1 MKVQLNCAS
10 CIIDDLC
17 GALDL
22 VPLKEEIKN
31 EILRESFR
39 FMSREFSTEKIP
51 SYFITEVH
59 RILKRIS
66 GIEIPFK
73 ERRDKCNEVGIK
85 MAEKISLEAEK
96 LEESQR
102 FSFLVN
108 WAIAS
113 NHLDFRTVGT
123 GYGFQMAEI
132 IEELRDCVSEGL
144 KIDQRAEIFKK
155 AKNSSEILYIHDNV
169 GEIAFDKLLIKE
181 LRRYGA
187 SVISAL
193 RGGPI
198 TSDATI
204 KDGEIVGLQEAASEI
219 ILAGPDTLGIS
230 LNEMSDQLKESLQ
243 NVDLIIAK
251 GQANYYALSEYK
263 SKVSGEIVCLFRT
276 KCDIVSKELGK
287 TGKINVA
294 ILL

>member
-1 MKVQLNCAS
+1 MRTHLNCAS

-17 GALDL
+17 GALQL
-22 VPLKEEIKN
+22 VPLEEKIKK
-31 EILRESFR
+31 EILRESFQ
-39 FMSREFSTEKIP
+39 FLSREFSTEKIP

-73 ERRDKCNEVGIK
+73 ERRDKCNQIGMK
-85 MAEKISLEAEK
+85 MAKKIDLEV
-96 LEESQR
+96 EEMEEFDR
-102 FSFLVN
+102 FSFLLN
-108 WAIAS
+108 WVIAS

-123 GYGFQMAEI
+123 GYGFQVAEI
-132 IEELRDCVSEGL
+132 IEEIRACVSGGL
-144 KIDQRAEIFKK
+144 KIDQRVEIFQK

-169 GEIAFDKLLIKE
+169 GEIAFDKLLIRE
-181 LRRYGA
+181 LRRYGS
-187 SVISAL
+187 SVISVL

-204 KDGEIVGLQEAASEI
+204 EDGEVVGLQEAASQI

-230 LNEMSDQLKESLQ
+230 LAEMSDQLKREFQ
-243 NVDLIIAK
+243 TADLVIAK
-251 GQANYYALSEYK
+251 GQANYYALTEYR
-263 SKVSGEIVCLFRT
+263 SKVPGEIVCLFRT
-276 KCDIVSKELGK
+276 KCEIVSNDLGE

>member
-1 MKVQLNCAS
+1 MRTQLNCAS
-10 CIIDDLC
+10 CIVDDLC
-17 GALDL
+17 GALNL
-22 VPLKEEIKN
+22 VPLKEETKH
-31 EILRESFR
+31 EILKESFR
-39 FMSREFSTEKIP
+39 FLSKEFSTDKIP

-73 ERRDKCNEVGIK
+73 ERRDKCNQLGIK
-85 MAEKISLEAEK
+85 MAKKIALEAEG
-96 LEESQR
+96 LEEFER

-132 IEELRDCVSEGL
+132 IEELQACLSEGL
-144 KIDQRAEIFKK
+144 KIDQIAEIFRITK
-155 AKNSSEILYIHDNV
+155 SSSKILYIHDNV
-169 GEIAFDKLLIKE
+169 GEISFDKLLIKE
-181 LRRYGA
+181 LRGYGS
-187 SVISAL
+187 SVTSAL

-198 TSDATI
+198 TSDATME
-204 KDGEIVGLQEAASEI
+204 DGETVGLQEAASKI

-230 LNEMSDQLKESLQ
+230 LDEMSDQLKRELQ
-243 NVDLIIAK
+243 TADLVIAK
-251 GQANYYALSEYK
+251 GQANYYALTEYR
-263 SKVSGEIVCLFRT
+263 SKVPGKIACLFRT
-276 KCDIVSKELGK
+276 KCEIVSNDLGE

>member
-1 MKVQLNCAS
+1 
-10 CIIDDLC
+10 LC
-17 GALDL
+17 GALQL
-22 VPLKEEIKN
+22 VPLEEKIKK
-31 EILRESFR
+31 EILRESFQ
-39 FMSREFSTEKIP
+39 FLAREFSTEKIP

-66 GIEIPFK
+66 GIEVPFK
-73 ERRDKCNEVGIK
+73 ERRDKCNQLGIE
-85 MAEKISLEAEK
+85 MAEKISLEAEG
-96 LEESQR
+96 LEEFER

-132 IEELRDCVSEGL
+132 IEELRACVSEGL
-144 KIDQRAEIFKK
+144 KIDQRVEIFQK
-155 AKNSSEILYIHDNV
+155 AKNSSKILYIHDNV

-181 LRRYGA
+181 LRKYGA
-187 SVISAL
+187 SVTSAL

-204 KDGEIVGLQEAASEI
+204 KDGETVGLQEAASKI

-230 LNEMSDQLKESLQ
+230 LNEMSAQLKRELQ
-243 NVDLIIAK
+243 TADLVIAK
-251 GQANYYALSEYK
+251 GQANYYALTEYR
-263 SKVSGEIVCLFRT
+263 SKVPGKIAFLFRT
-276 KCDIVSKELGK
+276 KCELVFRTKCELVSNDLGE
-287 TGKINVA
+287 TGKINIA

>member
-1 MKVQLNCAS
+1 MRTQLNCAS

-17 GALDL
+17 GALQL
-22 VPLKEEIKN
+22 IPLEEKIKKEILKE
-31 EILRESFR
+31 SFQ
-39 FMSREFSTEKIP
+39 FLAREFSTEKIP

-73 ERRDKCNEVGIK
+73 ERRDKCNQLGIE
-85 MAEKISLEAEK
+85 MAEKIALEAEG
-96 LEESQR
+96 LEESER

-132 IEELRDCVSEGL
+132 IEELRSCVSEGL
-144 KIDQRAEIFKK
+144 RIDRRAEIFQIVK
-155 AKNSSEILYIHDNV
+155 SSSKILYIHDNV
-169 GEIAFDKLLIKE
+169 GEIAFDKLLIHE
-181 LRRYGA
+181 LRRYGS
-187 SVISAL
+187 SVTSVL

-204 KDGEIVGLQEAASEI
+204 EDGETVGLQEAASRI

-230 LNEMSDQLKESLQ
+230 LNEMSDQLKRELQ
-243 NVDLIIAK
+243 TADLIIAK
-251 GQANYYALSEYK
+251 GQANYYALTEYR
-263 SKVSGEIVCLFRT
+263 SKVPREIACLFRT
-276 KCDIVSKELGK
+276 KCEIVSNELGE

>member
-1 MKVQLNCAS
+1 MRTHLNCAS
-10 CIIDDLC
+10 CIVDDLC
-17 GALDL
+17 GALQL
-22 VPLKEEIKN
+22 IPLEEKIKK
-31 EILRESFR
+31 EILSESFQ
-39 FMSREFSTEKIP
+39 FLSREFSTEKIP

-73 ERRDKCNEVGIK
+73 ERRDKCNQLGIE
-85 MAEKISLEAEK
+85 MAEKIALEAEG
-96 LEESQR
+96 LEEFDK

-132 IEELRDCVSEGL
+132 IEELRACLSEGL
-144 KIDQRAEIFKK
+144 KIDRRAEIFRI
-155 AKNSSEILYIHDNV
+155 AKSSSKILYIHDNV
-169 GEIAFDKLLIKE
+169 GEIAFDKLLIQE
-181 LRRYGA
+181 LRKYGS
-187 SVISAL
+187 SVTSVL

-204 KDGEIVGLQEAASEI
+204 EDGGTVGLQEAASEI

-230 LNEMSDQLKESLQ
+230 LNEMSDQLKRELQ
-243 NVDLIIAK
+243 TADLIIAK
-251 GQANYYALSEYK
+251 GQANYYALTEYRPN
-263 SKVSGEIVCLFRT
+263 VPGQIACLFRT
-276 KCDIVSKELGK
+276 KCELVSNDLGE

-294 ILL
+294 TLL

>member
-1 MKVQLNCAS
+1 MLTKLKCAS

-17 GALDL
+17 GALQL
-22 VPLKEEIKN
+22 IPLEEKIKKK
-31 EILRESFR
+31 ILSESFK
-39 FMSREFSTEKIP
+39 FLSREFSTEKIP

-73 ERRDKCNEVGIK
+73 ERRDKCNQLGIE
-85 MAEKISLEAEK
+85 MAEKIALEAEG
-96 LEESQR
+96 LEEFER

-132 IEELRDCVSEGL
+132 IEELRGCVSEGL
-144 KIDQRAEIFKK
+144 RIDQKVEIFRI
-155 AKNSSEILYIHDNV
+155 AKSSSKILYIHDNV

-187 SVISAL
+187 SVTSAL

-204 KDGEIVGLQEAASEI
+204 EDGETVGLQEAASKI

-230 LNEMSDQLKESLQ
+230 LSEMSDQLKRELQ
-243 NVDLIIAK
+243 TADLVIAK
-251 GQANYYALSEYK
+251 GQANYYALTEYK
-263 SKVSGEIVCLFRT
+263 SEVPGEIACLFRT
-276 KCDIVSKELGK
+276 KCEIVSNDLGE
-287 TGKINVA
+287 TGKINIAV
-294 ILL
+294 LL

>member
-1 MKVQLNCAS
+1 MRTHLNCAS

-17 GALDL
+17 GALQL
-22 VPLKEEIKN
+22 VPLEEKTKK
-31 EILRESFR
+31 EILKESFR
-39 FMSREFSTEKIP
+39 FLARGFSTDKIP

-73 ERRDKCNEVGIK
+73 ERRDKCNQLGIQ
-85 MAEKISLEAEK
+85 MAEKIALEAEG
-96 LEESQR
+96 LEESER
-102 FSFLVN
+102 FLFLVN

-132 IEELRDCVSEGL
+132 IEELRACLSEGL
-144 KIDQRAEIFKK
+144 KIDRRAEILRT
-155 AKNSSEILYIHDNV
+155 AKSSSKILYIHDNV

-187 SVISAL
+187 SVTSAL

-198 TSDATI
+198 TSDATME
-204 KDGEIVGLQEAASEI
+204 DGETVGLQEAASEI

-230 LNEMSDQLKESLQ
+230 LDEMSEELKRGLQ
-243 NVDLIIAK
+243 TADLVIAK
-251 GQANYYALSEYK
+251 GQANYYALTEYR
-263 SKVSGEIVCLFRT
+263 SKVPGKIAYLFRT
-276 KCDIVSKELGK
+276 KCEIVSNDLGE
-287 TGKINVA
+287 TGKINIA
-294 ILL
+294 LLL

>member
-1 MKVQLNCAS
+1 MRTQLKCAS
-10 CIIDDLC
+10 CIVDDLC
-17 GALDL
+17 GALQL
-22 VPLKEEIKN
+22 ISLEEKTKKETLKE
-31 EILRESFR
+31 SFQ
-39 FMSREFSTEKIP
+39 FLAREFSTEKIP

-73 ERRDKCNEVGIK
+73 ERRDKCNQLGIE
-85 MAEKISLEAEK
+85 MAEKIALEAEGM
-96 LEESQR
+96 EEFDK

-108 WAIAS
+108 WTIAS

-132 IEELRDCVSEGL
+132 IEELRACLSEGL
-144 KIDQRAEIFKK
+144 KIDRRVEIFRI
-155 AKNSSEILYIHDNV
+155 AKSSPKILYIHDNV

-181 LRRYGA
+181 LIRYGA
-187 SVISAL
+187 SVTSAL

-204 KDGEIVGLQEAASEI
+204 KDGETVGLQEAASKI
-219 ILAGPDTLGIS
+219 ILAGSDTLGIS
-230 LNEMSDQLKESLQ
+230 LHEMSDQLKRELQ
-243 NVDLIIAK
+243 IADLIIAK
-251 GQANYYALSEYK
+251 GQANYYALTEYK
-263 SKVSGEIVCLFRT
+263 PKVSGEIVCLFRT
-276 KCDIVSKELGK
+276 KCEIVSNDLRE

>member
-1 MKVQLNCAS
+1 MRTHLNCAS

-17 GALDL
+17 GALQL
-22 VPLKEEIKN
+22 IPLEEKIKK
-31 EILRESFR
+31 EILRESFQ
-39 FMSREFSTEKIP
+39 FLAREFSTEKIP

-73 ERRDKCNEVGIK
+73 ERRDKCNQLGIE
-85 MAEKISLEAEK
+85 MAEKIALEAEG
-96 LEESQR
+96 LEEFER

-144 KIDQRAEIFKK
+144 KIDQRAEIFQK
-155 AKNSSEILYIHDNV
+155 AKNSSKILYIHDNV

-181 LRRYGA
+181 LRKYGA
-187 SVISAL
+187 SITSAL

-204 KDGEIVGLQEAASEI
+204 EDGETVGLQEAASKI

-230 LNEMSDQLKESLQ
+230 LDEMYNQLKQELQ
-243 NVDLIIAK
+243 TADLVIAK
-251 GQANYYALSEYK
+251 GQANYYALTEYR
-263 SKVSGEIVCLFRT
+263 SKVPGQIACLFRT
-276 KCDIVSKELGK
+276 KCEIVSNDLGE

>member
-1 MKVQLNCAS
+1 
-10 CIIDDLC
+10 
-17 GALDL
+17 LDL
-22 VPLKEEIKN
+22 VPLKEETKH
-31 EILRESFR
+31 EILKESFQ
-39 FMSREFSTEKIP
+39 FLAKKFSTDKIP

-66 GIEIPFK
+66 GIEVPFK
-73 ERRDKCNEVGIK
+73 ERRDKCNLLGME
-85 MAEKISLEAEK
+85 MAEKIALEAEG
-96 LEESQR
+96 LEEFDK

-132 IEELRDCVSEGL
+132 IEELRACLSEGL
-144 KIDQRAEIFKK
+144 KIDRRAEIFRI
-155 AKNSSEILYIHDNV
+155 AKSSHKILYIHDNV
-169 GEIAFDKLLIKE
+169 GEIAFDKLLIQE

-204 KDGEIVGLQEAASEI
+204 EDGETVGLQEAASEI

-230 LNEMSDQLKESLQ
+230 LNEMSDQLKRELQ
-243 NVDLIIAK
+243 TADLVIAK
-251 GQANYYALSEYK
+251 GQANYYALTEYK
-263 SKVSGEIVCLFRT
+263 SKVPGEIACLFRT
-276 KCDIVSKELGK
+276 KCEIVSNELGE

-294 ILL
+294 VLL

>member
-1 MKVQLNCAS
+1 MRSHLNCAS

-17 GALDL
+17 GALQL
-22 VPLKEEIKN
+22 IPLEEKTKQ
-31 EILRESFR
+31 EILRESFQ
-39 FMSREFSTEKIP
+39 FLAREFSTEKIP

-66 GIEIPFK
+66 GIEIPFQ
-73 ERRDKCNEVGIK
+73 ERRDKCNQLGIEL
-85 MAEKISLEAEK
+85 AEKIALEIEG
-96 LEESQR
+96 LEESER

-132 IEELRDCVSEGL
+132 IEELRTCISEGL
-144 KIDQRAEIFKK
+144 KIDQRAEIFQI
-155 AKNSSEILYIHDNV
+155 AKNAPRILYIHDNV

-181 LRRYGA
+181 LIRYGA
-187 SVISAL
+187 SVTSAL

-204 KDGEIVGLQEAASEI
+204 KDGETVGLQEVASKI

-230 LNEMSDQLKESLQ
+230 LHEMSNQLKRELQ
-243 NVDLIIAK
+243 TADLVIAK
-251 GQANYYALSEYK
+251 GQANYYALTEYRPK
-263 SKVSGEIVCLFRT
+263 MSGEVACLFRT
-276 KCDIVSKELGK
+276 KCEIVSNELGE

>member
-1 MKVQLNCAS
+1 MRSHLNCAG

-17 GALDL
+17 GALQL
-22 VPLKEEIKN
+22 IPLEEKTKQ
-31 EILRESFR
+31 EILRKSFQ
-39 FMSREFSTEKIP
+39 FLAREFSTEKIP

-59 RILKRIS
+59 RILKRVS
-66 GIEIPFK
+66 GIEIPFQ
-73 ERRDKCNEVGIK
+73 ERRDKCNQLGMEMTK
-85 MAEKISLEAEK
+85 EISLEAEG
-96 LEESQR
+96 LDESER

-108 WAIAS
+108 WTIAS

-123 GYGFQMAEI
+123 GYGFQMAKI
-132 IEELRDCVSEGL
+132 IEELRTCIREGL
-144 KIDQRAEIFKK
+144 KIDQISEIFQI
-155 AKNSSEILYIHDNV
+155 AKSSLKILYIHDNV

-187 SVISAL
+187 SVTSVL

-204 KDGEIVGLQEAASEI
+204 EDGETVGLQEAASKI

-230 LNEMSDQLKESLQ
+230 LHEMSDQLKRELQ
-243 NVDLIIAK
+243 TVDLVIAK
-251 GQANYYALSEYK
+251 GQANYYALTEYRSE
-263 SKVSGEIVCLFRT
+263 VPGEVACLFRT
-276 KCDIVSKELGK
+276 KCEIVSNELGEI
-287 TGKINVA
+287 GKINVA

>member
-1 MKVQLNCAS
+1 MRTQLNCAS

-17 GALDL
+17 GALQL
-22 VPLKEEIKN
+22 VPLEEKIKK
-31 EILRESFR
+31 EILKESFQ
-39 FMSREFSTEKIP
+39 FLAQGFSTEKIP

-73 ERRDKCNEVGIK
+73 ERRDKCNQLGME
-85 MAEKISLEAEK
+85 MAEKINLEAEG
-96 LEESQR
+96 LEESER
-102 FSFLVN
+102 FFFLVN
-108 WAIAS
+108 WAITS

-132 IEELRDCVSEGL
+132 IEELRACVSEGL
-144 KIDQRAEIFKK
+144 RIDQRAEIFRI
-155 AKNSSEILYIHDNV
+155 AKSSSKILYIHDNV
-169 GEIAFDKLLIKE
+169 GEIAFDKLLIRE

-187 SVISAL
+187 SVTSAL

-198 TSDATI
+198 TSDATME
-204 KDGEIVGLQEAASEI
+204 DGETVGLQEAASEI

-230 LNEMSDQLKESLQ
+230 LSEMSNQLKQELQ
-243 NVDLIIAK
+243 TADLVIAK

-263 SKVSGEIVCLFRT
+263 SKVPGKIAFLFRT
-276 KCDIVSKELGK
+276 KCEIVSNELGEE
-287 TGKINVA
+287 GKINAA

>member
-1 MKVQLNCAS
+1 MLTKLNCAT

-22 VPLKEEIKN
+22 LDLNEKTKNKILKDAFYFLSK
-31 EILRESFR
+31 
-39 FMSREFSTEKIP
+39 EFSTDKIP

-59 RILKRIS
+59 RILKRVS
-66 GIEIPFK
+66 KIEIPFQ
-73 ERRDKCNEVGIK
+73 ERRDKCNQLGIE
-85 MAEKISLEAEK
+85 MAKKIDKEAETLK
-96 LEESQR
+96 ELER
-102 FSFLVN
+102 FLFLVN

-132 IEELRDCVSEGL
+132 IKELRACVSEGL
-144 KIDQRAEIFKK
+144 RIDRRMEIYQLAKK
-155 AKNSSEILYIHDNV
+155 ASVILYIHDNV

-181 LRRYGA
+181 FRKYGA
-187 SVISAL
+187 TVTSAL
-193 RGGPI
+193 REGPI

-204 KDGEIVGLQEAASEI
+204 EDGKTVALNEVASKI

-230 LNEMSDQLKESLQ
+230 LYEMSSELKEAFQ
-243 NVDLIIAK
+243 VADLIIAK
-251 GQANYYALSEYK
+251 GQANYYALTEYK
-263 SKVSGEIVCLFRT
+263 TKVPGRIACLFRT
-276 KCDIVSKELGK
+276 KCEIVSSHMSE

-294 ILL
+294 TLI

>member
-1 MKVQLNCAS
+1 
-10 CIIDDLC
+10 LC
-17 GALDL
+17 GALQL
-22 VPLKEEIKN
+22 VPLEEKIKK
-31 EILRESFR
+31 EILKESFQ
-39 FMSREFSTEKIP
+39 FLAREFSTEKIP

-59 RILKRIS
+59 RILKRLS

-73 ERRDKCNEVGIK
+73 ERRDKCNQLGME
-85 MAEKISLEAEK
+85 MAEKIGLEAEG
-96 LEESQR
+96 LEESER

-108 WAIAS
+108 WVIAS

-132 IEELRDCVSEGL
+132 IEELRACVSEGL
-144 KIDQRAEIFKK
+144 IKDQRVEIFRI
-155 AKNSSEILYIHDNV
+155 AKSSSKILYIHDNV
-169 GEIAFDKLLIKE
+169 GEIAFDKLLIQE

-204 KDGEIVGLQEAASEI
+204 EDGETVSLQEAASEI

-230 LNEMSDQLKESLQ
+230 LNEMSDQLKRELQ
-243 NVDLIIAK
+243 TTDLIIAK
-251 GQANYYALSEYK
+251 GQANYYALTEYRPN
-263 SKVSGEIVCLFRT
+263 VPGQIACLFRT
-276 KCDIVSKELGK
+276 KCELVSNDLGE

-294 ILL
+294 TLL

>member
-1 MKVQLNCAS
+1 VLTQLNCAS

-17 GALDL
+17 GALNL
-22 VPLKEEIKN
+22 LPLKEETKN
-31 EILRESFR
+31 EILKESFQ
-39 FMSREFSTEKIP
+39 FLSQEFSTDKIP
-51 SYFITEVH
+51 SYFITVVH

-73 ERRDKCNEVGIK
+73 ERRDKCNQLGIK
-85 MAEKISLEAEK
+85 MAENIALEAEEMEK
-96 LEESQR
+96 FAR
-102 FSFLVN
+102 FSFLVK

-132 IEELRDCVSEGL
+132 IEELHACVLEGI
-144 KIDQRAEIFKK
+144 KIDQIAEIFQIAKK
-155 AKNSSEILYIHDNV
+155 SSEILYIHDNV
-169 GEIAFDKLLIKE
+169 GEIAFDKLLIQE
-181 LRRYGA
+181 LRRYGS
-187 SVISAL
+187 SVISVL

-204 KDGEIVGLQEAASEI
+204 EDGETVGLQEVASQI

-230 LNEMSDQLKESLQ
+230 LNEMSCELKKTIQ
-243 NVDLIIAK
+243 TADLIIAK
-251 GQANYYALSEYK
+251 GQANYYALSEYN
-263 SKVSGEIVCLFRT
+263 SRVPGRIGCLFRT
-276 KCDIVSKELGK
+276 KCELVTNKLGE

>member
-1 MKVQLNCAS
+1 MRTQLNCAS

-17 GALDL
+17 GALQL
-22 VPLKEEIKN
+22 IPLEEKTKK
-31 EILRESFR
+31 EILRESFE
-39 FMSREFSTEKIP
+39 FLAREFSTEKIP

-59 RILKRIS
+59 RILKKIS
-66 GIEIPFK
+66 GIEIPFQ
-73 ERRDKCNEVGIK
+73 ERRDKCNQLGIE
-85 MAEKISLEAEK
+85 MAEKINLEAEK
-96 LEESQR
+96 LKESER

-113 NHLDFRTVGT
+113 NHLDFRTVGA
-123 GYGFQMAEI
+123 GYAFQMAEI
-132 IEELRDCVSEGL
+132 IEELRTCIIEGL
-144 KIDQRAEIFKK
+144 KIDQRAEIFQI
-155 AKNSSEILYIHDNV
+155 AKSSPKILYIHDNV

-181 LRRYGA
+181 LRRYGT
-187 SVISAL
+187 SVISVL

-204 KDGEIVGLQEAASEI
+204 KDGETVGLQEAASKI

-230 LNEMSDQLKESLQ
+230 LHEMSDQLKRELQ
-243 NVDLIIAK
+243 TADLVIAK
-251 GQANYYALSEYK
+251 GQANYYALTEYRSE
-263 SKVSGEIVCLFRT
+263 VPGEVACLFRT
-276 KCDIVSKELGK
+276 KCEIVSNELGE

>member
-1 MKVQLNCAS
+1 MRTHLNCAS

-17 GALDL
+17 GALQL
-22 VPLKEEIKN
+22 VPLEEKIKK
-31 EILRESFR
+31 EILRESFQ
-39 FMSREFSTEKIP
+39 FLSREFSTEKIP

-73 ERRDKCNEVGIK
+73 ERRDKCNQIGMK
-85 MAEKISLEAEK
+85 MAKKIDLEV
-96 LEESQR
+96 EEMEEFDR

-108 WAIAS
+108 WVIAS

-123 GYGFQMAEI
+123 GYGFQVAEI
-132 IEELRDCVSEGL
+132 IEELRACVSGGL
-144 KIDQRAEIFKK
+144 KIDQRVEIFQK

-169 GEIAFDKLLIKE
+169 GEIAFDKLLIRE
-181 LRRYGA
+181 LRRYGS
-187 SVISAL
+187 SVISVL

-204 KDGEIVGLQEAASEI
+204 EDGEVVGLQEAASQI

-230 LNEMSDQLKESLQ
+230 LAEMSDQLKREFQ
-243 NVDLIIAK
+243 TADLVIAK
-251 GQANYYALSEYK
+251 GQANYYALTEYR
-263 SKVSGEIVCLFRT
+263 SKVPGEIVCLFRT
-276 KCDIVSKELGK
+276 KCEIVSNDLGE

>member
-1 MKVQLNCAS
+1 M
-10 CIIDDLC
+10 DDLC

-31 EILRESFR
+31 EILKESFQ
-39 FMSREFSTEKIP
+39 FLAREFSTEKIP

-66 GIEIPFK
+66 GIEIPFN
-73 ERRDKCNEVGIK
+73 ERRDKCNQLGIK
-85 MAEKISLEAEK
+85 MAEKIALEAER
-96 LEESQR
+96 LEEFAR

-108 WAIAS
+108 WAIAG

-132 IEELRDCVSEGL
+132 IEELRACVSEGL
-144 KIDQRAEIFKK
+144 RIDRRVEIFRK
-155 AKNSSEILYIHDNV
+155 AKNSPEILYIHDNV
-169 GEIAFDKLLIKE
+169 GEIAFDKLLIRE
-181 LRRYGA
+181 LRRYGS
-187 SVISAL
+187 SVTSVL

-198 TSDATI
+198 TSDATME
-204 KDGEIVGLQEAASEI
+204 DGETVGLQEAASEI
-219 ILAGPDTLGIS
+219 ILAGTDTLGIS
-230 LNEMSDQLKESLQ
+230 LNEMSDQLKRELQ
-243 NVDLIIAK
+243 TADLVIAK
-251 GQANYYALSEYK
+251 GQANYYALTEYR
-263 SKVSGEIVCLFRT
+263 SKVPGKIACLFRT
-276 KCDIVSKELGK
+276 KCEIVSNDLGE

>member
-1 MKVQLNCAS
+1 MRTHLNCAS

-17 GALDL
+17 GALQL
-22 VPLKEEIKN
+22 VPLEEKTKK
-31 EILRESFR
+31 EILKESFR
-39 FMSREFSTEKIP
+39 FLARGFSTDKIP

-73 ERRDKCNEVGIK
+73 ERRDKCNQLGIQ
-85 MAEKISLEAEK
+85 MAEKIALEAEG
-96 LEESQR
+96 LEESER
-102 FSFLVN
+102 FLFLVN

-132 IEELRDCVSEGL
+132 IEELRDCLSEGL
-144 KIDQRAEIFKK
+144 KIDRRAEILRT
-155 AKNSSEILYIHDNV
+155 AKSSSKILYIHDNV

-187 SVISAL
+187 SVTSAL

-198 TSDATI
+198 TSDATME
-204 KDGEIVGLQEAASEI
+204 DGETVGLQEAASEI

-230 LNEMSDQLKESLQ
+230 LDEMSEELKRGLQ
-243 NVDLIIAK
+243 TADLVIAK
-251 GQANYYALSEYK
+251 GQANYYALTEYR
-263 SKVSGEIVCLFRT
+263 SKVPGKIACLFRT
-276 KCDIVSKELGK
+276 KCEIVSNDLGE
-287 TGKINVA
+287 TGKINIA
-294 ILL
+294 LLL

>member
-1 MKVQLNCAS
+1 MRTHLSCAS
-10 CIIDDLC
+10 CIVDDLC

-22 VPLKEEIKN
+22 VPLKEETKH
-31 EILRESFR
+31 EILKESFR
-39 FMSREFSTEKIP
+39 FLSREFSTEKIP

-59 RILKRIS
+59 RILKKIS

-73 ERRDKCNEVGIK
+73 ERRDNCNQLGIE
-85 MAEKISLEAEK
+85 MAEKIALEAEG
-96 LEESQR
+96 LEEFEK

-132 IEELRDCVSEGL
+132 IEELRGCVSEGL
-144 KIDQRAEIFKK
+144 KIDQRAVIFQK

-169 GEIAFDKLLIKE
+169 GEIVFDKLLIKE
-181 LRRYGA
+181 LRKYGS
-187 SVISAL
+187 SVISVL

-198 TSDATI
+198 TSDATME
-204 KDGEIVGLQEAASEI
+204 DGETVGLQEVASKI

-230 LNEMSDQLKESLQ
+230 LNEMSNQLKRGLHTA
-243 NVDLIIAK
+243 DLIIAK
-251 GQANYYALSEYK
+251 GQANYYALTEYK
-263 SKVSGEIVCLFRT
+263 SKVPGKIACLFRT
-276 KCDIVSKELGK
+276 KCEIVSNDLGE

>member
-1 MKVQLNCAS
+1 MRTQLNCAS

-17 GALDL
+17 GALNL
-22 VPLKEEIKN
+22 VPLKEEIKS
-31 EILRESFR
+31 EILKESFR
-39 FMSREFSTEKIP
+39 FLSKEFSTEKIP

-73 ERRDKCNEVGIK
+73 ERRDKCNQLGIK
-85 MAEKISLEAEK
+85 MAEKIALEAKE
-96 LEESQR
+96 LEEFDK

-123 GYGFQMAEI
+123 GYDFQMAEI
-132 IEELRDCVSEGL
+132 IEELRACLSEGL
-144 KIDQRAEIFKK
+144 KIDRRAEIFRI
-155 AKNSSEILYIHDNV
+155 AKSSSKILYIHDNV

-181 LRRYGA
+181 LRKYGA

-198 TSDATI
+198 TSDATME
-204 KDGEIVGLQEAASEI
+204 DGETVGLQEVASEI

-230 LNEMSDQLKESLQ
+230 LNEMSDQLKRELQ
-243 NVDLIIAK
+243 TADLIIAK
-251 GQANYYALSEYK
+251 GQANYYALTEYR
-263 SKVSGEIVCLFRT
+263 SKVPGEIACLFRT
-276 KCDIVSKELGK
+276 KCELVSNDLGE

>member
-1 MKVQLNCAS
+1 MRTHLNCAS

-17 GALDL
+17 GALQL
-22 VPLKEEIKN
+22 VPLEEKIKK
-31 EILRESFR
+31 EILRESFQ
-39 FMSREFSTEKIP
+39 FLAREFSTEKIP

-59 RILKRIS
+59 RILKKIS

-73 ERRDKCNEVGIK
+73 ERRDKCNQLGIE
-85 MAEKISLEAEK
+85 MAEKITLEAEG
-96 LEESQR
+96 LEEFEK

-132 IEELRDCVSEGL
+132 IEELRGCVSEGL
-144 KIDQRAEIFKK
+144 KIDQRAVIFQK

-187 SVISAL
+187 SVTSAL

-204 KDGEIVGLQEAASEI
+204 EDGETVGLQEVASKI

-230 LNEMSDQLKESLQ
+230 LNEMSNQLKRGLHTA
-243 NVDLIIAK
+243 DLIIAK
-251 GQANYYALSEYK
+251 GQANYYALTEYK
-263 SKVSGEIVCLFRT
+263 SKVPGKIACLFRT
-276 KCDIVSKELGK
+276 KCEIVSNDLGE

>member
-1 MKVQLNCAS
+1 MRTHLNCAS

-17 GALDL
+17 GALQL
-22 VPLKEEIKN
+22 IPLKEKIKN
-31 EILRESFR
+31 EILKESFQ
-39 FMSREFSTEKIP
+39 FLAREFSTEKIP

-73 ERRDKCNEVGIK
+73 ERRDKCNQLGIE
-85 MAEKISLEAEK
+85 MAKRIGLEAER
-96 LEESQR
+96 LEESER
-102 FSFLVN
+102 FLFLVN

-132 IEELRDCVSEGL
+132 IEELRACLSEGL
-144 KIDQRAEIFKK
+144 KIDQGDEILRI
-155 AKNSSEILYIHDNV
+155 AKSSSKILYIHDNV

-181 LRRYGA
+181 LRKYGA
-187 SVISAL
+187 SVTSAL

-198 TSDATI
+198 TSDATME
-204 KDGEIVGLQEAASEI
+204 DGETVSLQEATSKI
-219 ILAGPDTLGIS
+219 IFAGPDTLGIS
-230 LNEMSDQLKESLQ
+230 LDEMSDQLKRELQ
-243 NVDLIIAK
+243 TADLIIAK
-251 GQANYYALSEYK
+251 GQANYYALTEYR
-263 SKVSGEIVCLFRT
+263 SKVPGEIACLFRT
-276 KCDIVSKELGK
+276 KCEIVSKDLGE
-287 TGKINVA
+287 TGKINLA

>member
-1 MKVQLNCAS
+1 MRTHLNCAS

-17 GALDL
+17 GALQL
-22 VPLKEEIKN
+22 VPLEEKTKK
-31 EILRESFR
+31 EILKESFR
-39 FMSREFSTEKIP
+39 FLARGFSTDKIP

-59 RILKRIS
+59 RILKKIS

-73 ERRDKCNEVGIK
+73 ERRDKCNQLGIQ
-85 MAEKISLEAEK
+85 MAEKIALEAEG
-96 LEESQR
+96 LEESER
-102 FSFLVN
+102 FLFLVN

-132 IEELRDCVSEGL
+132 IEELRDCLSEGL
-144 KIDQRAEIFKK
+144 KIDRRAEILRT
-155 AKNSSEILYIHDNV
+155 AKSSSKILYIHDNV

-187 SVISAL
+187 SVTSAL

-198 TSDATI
+198 TSDATME
-204 KDGEIVGLQEAASEI
+204 DGETVGLQEAASEI

-230 LNEMSDQLKESLQ
+230 LDEMSEELKRGLQ
-243 NVDLIIAK
+243 TADLVIAK
-251 GQANYYALSEYK
+251 GQANYYALTEYR
-263 SKVSGEIVCLFRT
+263 SKVPGKIACLFRT
-276 KCDIVSKELGK
+276 KCEIVSNDLGE
-287 TGKINVA
+287 TGKINIA
-294 ILL
+294 LLL

>member
-1 MKVQLNCAS
+1 MRTHLSCAS

-17 GALDL
+17 GALQL
-22 VPLKEEIKN
+22 VPLEEKIKK
-31 EILRESFR
+31 EILRESFQ
-39 FMSREFSTEKIP
+39 FLAREFSTEKIP

-73 ERRDKCNEVGIK
+73 ERRDKCNQLGIK
-85 MAEKISLEAEK
+85 MAEKIALEAEG
-96 LEESQR
+96 LEEFGK

-132 IEELRDCVSEGL
+132 IEELQACVSEGL
-144 KIDQRAEIFKK
+144 RIDQRVEIFQK

-169 GEIAFDKLLIKE
+169 GEIAFDKLLIRE
-181 LRRYGA
+181 LRRYGS
-187 SVISAL
+187 SVTSVL

-198 TSDATI
+198 TSDATME
-204 KDGEIVGLQEAASEI
+204 DGETVGLQEVTSEI

-230 LNEMSDQLKESLQ
+230 LNEMSDQLKRGLQ
-243 NVDLIIAK
+243 TADLVIAK
-251 GQANYYALSEYK
+251 GQANYYALTEYR
-263 SKVSGEIVCLFRT
+263 SKVLMSLSCF
-276 KCDIVSKELGK
+276 K
-287 TGKINVA
+287 
-294 ILL
+294 

>member
-1 MKVQLNCAS
+1 MRTHLNCAS
-10 CIIDDLC
+10 CIVDDLC
-17 GALDL
+17 GALQL
-22 VPLKEEIKN
+22 VPLEEKTKK
-31 EILRESFR
+31 EILSESFQ
-39 FMSREFSTEKIP
+39 FLAREFSTEKIP

-73 ERRDKCNEVGIK
+73 ERRDKCNQLGMK
-85 MAEKISLEAEK
+85 MAEKIALKAEG
-96 LEESQR
+96 LEESER
-102 FSFLVN
+102 FLFLVN

-132 IEELRDCVSEGL
+132 IEELRGCVSEGL
-144 KIDQRAEIFKK
+144 RIDQRAEIFQI
-155 AKNSSEILYIHDNV
+155 AKSSSKILYIHDNV
-169 GEIAFDKLLIKE
+169 GEISFDKLLIKE
-181 LRRYGA
+181 LRGYGA
-187 SVISAL
+187 SVTSAL

-204 KDGEIVGLQEAASEI
+204 EDGETVSLQDAALKI

-230 LNEMSDQLKESLQ
+230 LNEMSDQLKQELQ
-243 NVDLIIAK
+243 TADLVIAK
-251 GQANYYALSEYK
+251 GQANYYALTEYR
-263 SKVSGEIVCLFRT
+263 SKIPGQIACLFRT
-276 KCDIVSKELGK
+276 KCEIVSNDLNK

>member
-1 MKVQLNCAS
+1 MRTHLNCAS

-17 GALDL
+17 GALQL
-22 VPLKEEIKN
+22 IPLEEKIKKEILKE
-31 EILRESFR
+31 SFQ
-39 FMSREFSTEKIP
+39 FLAREFSTDKIP
-51 SYFITEVH
+51 SYFITEAH

-66 GIEIPFK
+66 RIEIPFK
-73 ERRDKCNEVGIK
+73 ERRDKCNQLGIE
-85 MAEKISLEAEK
+85 MAEKIALEAEG
-96 LEESQR
+96 LEESER

-123 GYGFQMAEI
+123 GYAFQMAEI
-132 IEELRDCVSEGL
+132 IEELRGCVSEGL
-144 KIDQRAEIFKK
+144 RIDQRAEIFRI
-155 AKNSSEILYIHDNV
+155 AKSSSKILYIHDNV

-187 SVISAL
+187 SVTSAL

-204 KDGEIVGLQEAASEI
+204 EDGETVGLQEAASKI

-230 LNEMSDQLKESLQ
+230 INEMSNQLKRELQ
-243 NVDLIIAK
+243 TADLVIAK
-251 GQANYYALSEYK
+251 GQANYYALTEYQ
-263 SKVSGEIVCLFRT
+263 SKVPGKIACLFRT
-276 KCDIVSKELGK
+276 KCELVSNELGE

-294 ILL
+294 VLL

>member
-1 MKVQLNCAS
+1 
-10 CIIDDLC
+10 
-17 GALDL
+17 
-22 VPLKEEIKN
+22 
-31 EILRESFR
+31 
-39 FMSREFSTEKIP
+39 
-51 SYFITEVH
+51 TEVH

-73 ERRDKCNEVGIK
+73 ERRDKCNQLGIK
-85 MAEKISLEAEK
+85 MAEKIALEAEG
-96 LEESQR
+96 LEESER

-132 IEELRDCVSEGL
+132 IKEFRACVSEGL
-144 KIDQRAEIFKK
+144 KIDQRDEIFRI
-155 AKNSSEILYIHDNV
+155 AKSSSKILYIHDNV

-198 TSDATI
+198 TSDATME
-204 KDGEIVGLQEAASEI
+204 DGEEVGLQKAASEI

-230 LNEMSDQLKESLQ
+230 LNEMSDQLKREFQ
-243 NVDLIIAK
+243 TTDLVIAK
-251 GQANYYALSEYK
+251 GQANYYALTEYR
-263 SKVSGEIVCLFRT
+263 SKVPGKIACLFRT
-276 KCDIVSKELGK
+276 KCEIVSNDLGE

-294 ILL
+294 TLL

>member
-1 MKVQLNCAS
+1 MRTHLNCAS
-10 CIIDDLC
+10 CIVDDLC
-17 GALDL
+17 GALNL
-22 VPLKEEIKN
+22 VPLKEETKH
-31 EILRESFR
+31 EILKESFR
-39 FMSREFSTEKIP
+39 FLSREFSTEKIP

-73 ERRDKCNEVGIK
+73 ERRDKCNQLGIE
-85 MAEKISLEAEK
+85 MAERIGLEAER
-96 LEESQR
+96 LEESER

-132 IEELRDCVSEGL
+132 IEELRACVSEGL
-144 KIDQRAEIFKK
+144 RIDQRVEIFKK
-155 AKNSSEILYIHDNV
+155 SKNSSEILYIHDNV
-169 GEIAFDKLLIKE
+169 GEIAFDKLLIRE
-181 LRRYGA
+181 LRRYGS
-187 SVISAL
+187 SVTSVL

-204 KDGEIVGLQEAASEI
+204 KDGETVDLQEAASKI

-230 LNEMSDQLKESLQ
+230 LNEMSDQLKRELQ
-243 NVDLIIAK
+243 TADLVIAK
-251 GQANYYALSEYK
+251 GQANYYALTEYR
-263 SKVSGEIVCLFRT
+263 SKVPGKIACLFRT
-276 KCDIVSKELGK
+276 KCELVSNDLGE

>member
-1 MKVQLNCAS
+1 MRSHLNCAS
-10 CIIDDLC
+10 CIVDDLC
-17 GALDL
+17 GALQL
-22 VPLKEEIKN
+22 IPLEEKTKQ
-31 EILRESFR
+31 EILRESFQ
-39 FMSREFSTEKIP
+39 FLAREFSTEKIP

-59 RILKRIS
+59 RILKRVS

-73 ERRDKCNEVGIK
+73 ERRDKCNQLGIE
-85 MAEKISLEAEK
+85 MAAKINLEAEG
-96 LEESQR
+96 LEESER

-108 WAIAS
+108 WTIAS
-113 NHLDFRTVGT
+113 NHLDFRTVGS

-132 IEELRDCVSEGL
+132 IEELRACLSEGL
-144 KIDQRAEIFKK
+144 KIDQIAEIFRI
-155 AKNSSEILYIHDNV
+155 AKSSIKILYIHDNV

-187 SVISAL
+187 SVTSVL

-204 KDGEIVGLQEAASEI
+204 EDGETVSLQEAASKI

-230 LNEMSDQLKESLQ
+230 LHEMSDQLKRELQ
-243 NVDLIIAK
+243 TVDLVIAK
-251 GQANYYALSEYK
+251 GQANYYALTEYRP
-263 SKVSGEIVCLFRT
+263 KVPGEVACLFRT
-276 KCDIVSKELGK
+276 KCEIVSNELGE

>member
-1 MKVQLNCAS
+1 
-10 CIIDDLC
+10 LC
-17 GALDL
+17 GALQL
-22 VPLKEEIKN
+22 VPIEEKIKK
-31 EILRESFR
+31 EILRESFQ
-39 FMSREFSTEKIP
+39 FLAREFSTEKIP

-73 ERRDKCNEVGIK
+73 ERRDKCNQLGIE
-85 MAEKISLEAEK
+85 MAERIGLEAER
-96 LEESQR
+96 LEESER

-132 IEELRDCVSEGL
+132 IEELRACVSEGL
-144 KIDQRAEIFKK
+144 KMDQRDEILRI
-155 AKNSSEILYIHDNV
+155 AKSSPKILYIHDNV

-181 LRRYGA
+181 LRKYGA
-187 SVISAL
+187 SVTSAL

-204 KDGEIVGLQEAASEI
+204 EDGETVGLQEAASEI

-230 LNEMSDQLKESLQ
+230 LDEMSKELKRGLQ
-243 NVDLIIAK
+243 TADLVIAK
-251 GQANYYALSEYK
+251 GQANYYALTEYR
-263 SKVSGEIVCLFRT
+263 SKVPGKIACLFRT
-276 KCDIVSKELGK
+276 KCELVSNDLGE